1 MGTAP
6 TRCRR
11 EHCHNEMSKRKR
23 RGRASG
29 KRIIVDEGVGENSS
43 LWRLFAANRR
53 LSEEEVVFLRRTHRG
68 IPDVEI
74 LDKLLSPQTIL
85 VTTDR
90 VLHNRARAAGF
101 PSFTLV
107 RGRLTGKRIPG
118 IRRLPKA
125 APSVLEELE
134 SDYVQP
140 PNRLATSLKA
150 GMSEKAFKR
159 ARTRRRRIR
168 SYFGA
173 VENISKVSLSLGAR
187 PTPSGL
193 LSGYHMNIAANRG
206 LRGLSASEGYCLPRC
221 VDSDPALP
229 IFHAV
234 REVFVLQLDFVPI
247 ELFVMPP
254 AGLQL
259 CRSLLG
265 DKADAT
271 RPMHQA
277 LQELLRGLPRLTLS
291 PCVKGRFYDAME
303 RKLHQLEISDSNEI
317 TTVDFDAICAAVLSQ
332 RVTGSGAREVP
343 DGNSPG
349 L

>member
-1 MGTAP
+1 
-6 TRCRR
+6 
-11 EHCHNEMSKRKR
+11 MSKTKRK
-23 RGRASG
+23 GRASG
-29 KRIIVDEGVGENSS
+29 KRIIVDEGVGESSS
-43 LWRLFAANRR
+43 LWRLFTANRR
-53 LSEEEVVFLRRTHRG
+53 LSEKEVVFLGRTHRG

-107 RGRLTGKRIPG
+107 RGRLTGKRLPG

-125 APSVLEELE
+125 PPSVFKELE
-134 SDYVQP
+134 ADYVQP
-140 PNRLATSLKA
+140 PNKLATSLKA

-173 VENISKVSLSLGAR
+173 VENISRVSLSLGAR

-193 LSGYHMNIAANRG
+193 LSGYHMNIAANQG
-206 LRGLSASEGYCLPRC
+206 LRGLSASEGYCLPRR

-229 IFHAV
+229 ILHAV
-234 REVFVLQLDFVPI
+234 RELFVLQLDSVPI

-259 CRSLLG
+259 CRALLG
-265 DKADAT
+265 DSSEVTK
-271 RPMHQA
+271 PLHHA
-277 LQELLRGLPRLTLS
+277 LQTSLRGLPGLILS

-303 RKLHQLEISDSNEI
+303 RKLHQIETSDSNEI
-317 TTVDFDAICAAVLSQ
+317 TTVDFDEICATVLSQ
-332 RVTGSGAREVP
+332 RVIGNIQAREVP
-343 DGNSPG
+343 DGNLSG